1 MLSRLVAP
9 KTENKRALVSI
20 AHADDLLLFAGGTV
34 SSLVQAGWKIAVIRA
49 TDDRWDSYRLSERET
64 IARNRQEFEKALQR
78 IGVSKIYELGLA
90 TDLLGDHSEVE
101 LRKEFIS
108 VIREFK
114 PFLTITFDP
123 DSFLYE
129 DNEDHRLVGKA
140 MAEANWASGFDKHPN
155 SGRRQLPPH
164 LPLANWY
171 FGRVVAKATHY
182 SNVSKEFEK
191 IVLAASEHKTMLINM
206 ARQLELKAE
215 TNNISL
221 NITSEVE
228 KSPSEFV
235 RKILIKS
242 RINQIKGVK
251 YAEIFRVID
260 NSQDIAKL
268 RSN

>member
-1 MLSRLVAP
+1 MLKKLTPP
-9 KTENKRALVSI
+9 KTENKKALVSI

-34 SSLVQAGWKIAVIRA
+34 SSLVQAGWEIAVIRV
-49 TDDRWDSYRLSERET
+49 TDDRWDSYQLSERET
-64 IARNRQEFEKALQR
+64 IARNRLEFQR
-78 IGVSKIYELGLA
+78 AMREIGISKIYELGLA

-108 VIREFK
+108 AIREFR
-114 PFLTITFDP
+114 PFITITFDP
-123 DSFLYE
+123 DSYLYE
-129 DNEDHRLVGKA
+129 DNEDHILVGRA

-155 SGRRQLPPH
+155 SGRKQLPPH

-182 SNVSKEFEK
+182 CNVSKEFER
-191 IVLAASEHKTMLINM
+191 IVLAASNHKTMLINM
-206 ARQLELKAE
+206 ARQLELKAQ
-215 TNNISL
+215 TDNLSL

-228 KSPSEFV
+228 KYPNKFV
-235 RKILIKS
+235 GELMS
-242 RINQIKGVK
+242 RSRLNQIKGVK

>member
-1 MLSRLVAP
+1 VLKRLTPP
-9 KTENKRALVSI
+9 KTENKKALVSI

-34 SSLVQAGWKIAVIRA
+34 SSLVQAGWEIAVIRV
-49 TDDRWDSYRLSERET
+49 TDDRWDSYQLSERET
-64 IARNRQEFEKALQR
+64 IAHNKREFQR
-78 IGVSKIYELGLA
+78 AMHEIGISKIYELGLA
-90 TDLLGDHSEVE
+90 TDLLGDHSEVK

-108 VIREFK
+108 VIREFR

-129 DNEDHRLVGKA
+129 DNEDHKLVGKA

-155 SGRRQLPPH
+155 SGRRQLAPH
-164 LPLANWY
+164 LPLTNWY

-182 SNVSKEFEK
+182 FNISKEFER
-191 IVLAASEHKTMLINM
+191 IVSAASNHKTMLINM
-206 ARQLELKAE
+206 ARQLELKAQ
-215 TNNISL
+215 TDNLSL

-228 KSPSEFV
+228 KYPNKFV
-235 RKILIKS
+235 GELMS
-242 RINQIKGVK
+242 RSRLNQIKGVK